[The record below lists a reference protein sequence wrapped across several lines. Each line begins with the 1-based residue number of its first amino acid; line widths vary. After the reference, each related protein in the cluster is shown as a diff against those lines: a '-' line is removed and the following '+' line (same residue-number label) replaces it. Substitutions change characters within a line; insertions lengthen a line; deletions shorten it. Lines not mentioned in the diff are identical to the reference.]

1 MNQFQFGTAP
11 SQDPS
16 FPFPPIQNSR
26 LPPAPPEVLTTEQ
39 ESSAAISRA
48 AAEPN
53 LWTALT
59 QQTTLNDIA
68 DFAVRKWIGGETEPE
83 WRHKHDL
90 KVLLEGVPPQFH
102 DDLLGESSYLDALNA
117 KDSISMKMAAA
128 DKVSRYGTAGS
139 VAQFGVSIV
148 EFAPIMAVLLML
160 SRRAQRR

>member
-1 MNQFQFGTAP
+1 MLP
-11 SQDPS
+11 
-16 FPFPPIQNSR
+16 PFPVPN
-26 LPPAPPEVLTTEQ
+26 PAPLLPNPPTADQ
-39 ESSAAISRA
+39 QAAAAIRKA
-48 AAEPN
+48 ASEPN
-53 LWTALT
+53 LWTALS
-59 QQTTLNDIA
+59 QRTTLNDIA
-68 DFAVRKWIGGETEPE
+68 DWGIRKWIGGETEPE

-148 EFAPIMAVLLML
+148 EFAPIMAVLLVL